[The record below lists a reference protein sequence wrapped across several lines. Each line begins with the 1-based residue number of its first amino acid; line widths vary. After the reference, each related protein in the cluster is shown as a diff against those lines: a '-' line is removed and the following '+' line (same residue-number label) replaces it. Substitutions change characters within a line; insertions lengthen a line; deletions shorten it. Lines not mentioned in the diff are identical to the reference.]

1 MSQQGIIQ
9 AVPFDRRVGW
19 MVLCHFSEIQNAP
32 CVGVG
37 NLKKVVDAEVHL
49 CHFSEIQKALYASV
63 GNPKKVVD
71 AGVNTDHQMLCSEG
85 YQAREKMSV
94 LECY

>member
-19 MVLCHFSEIQNAP
+19 MVLCHFSEIQKAP
-32 CVGVG
+32 
-37 NLKKVVDAEVHL
+37 
-49 CHFSEIQKALYASV
+49 YASV

>member
-9 AVPFDRRVGW
+9 AAPFDRRVGW
-19 MVLCHFSEIQNAP
+19 MVLCHFSEIQKAP

-49 CHFSEIQKALYASV
+49 CHFSEIQKAPCVSV
-63 GNPKKVVD
+63 GNPKKAVD
-71 AGVNTDHQMLCSEG
+71 AAVNTNQT
-85 YQAREKMSV
+85 QEKMSGW
-94 LECY
+94 ECY